1 MRVQKLNFF
10 LPNYYTFY
18 ITFLLFL
25 SFRIS
30 KTSDTSI
37 NEWTEV
43 KLDETENWNKVG
55 EASITK
61 ELDGNITLEF
71 ESSSSKA
78 VEAIWQK
85 YNFANKTGLIISF
98 QPTIIP
104 EVETGLFGSTT
115 TTYPEGFAI
124 VFTSSSTDNL
134 IGDED
139 SGIGYS
145 GIRNAVVFE
154 FDFNYDFLDFDN
166 LKPHLSVHYKING
179 EVSSNSLLCISLCNK
194 NLPNF
199 YDSSSK
205 NYNENTVFEIS
216 IIGKV
221 LNVKTNNDEFLL
233 KNEDLS
239 EFQQLLGQEEV
250 HFGITAGLKENTKI
264 IINNLK
270 IFETSS
276 IIENSSPN
284 CNILNYLSLK
294 CVKNKINSVIK
305 ETFVDNL
312 FNDLKNISFSTL
324 LEEVVNEQ
332 KKDITTVLNNIKY
345 QITSSFNQI
354 SKIYEDIST
363 INLNPCENK
372 LKDLNIIDKNDT
384 LIIFKIDYYIRKIPL
399 VKYEIFHPITK
410 ILLNLNFCN
419 FIKVNI
425 SYRASIDED
434 NLFKYDPLNEFYND
448 ICFPYTSE
456 SGTDMTLYDRKN
468 EFNNNNLSLCSKECE
483 FKEYNSSTKKVICE
497 CEIKDDYSSLEAFID
512 NVDKEELFYKFID
525 IKKTINIFVV
535 KCYKLLFS
543 KEGIIYNI
551 GNYILIAIII
561 LFLASTIFF
570 WIKGYKIL
578 IEQIN
583 EIIEAKKTKLLR
595 LKKKKN
601 NKNNKNKKNKK
612 MKKKNNT
619 KKDGKIKCSKDNSN
633 DNENI
638 KDDKSDNADIDEKIE
653 NVNEN
658 KSEILKIHT
667 SSNKIK
673 MELKNELSSK
683 INLPNDKDKDNFPD
697 TDKSQKNIQNLS
709 IKKILKS
716 KTINFNDTEMNSFSY
731 QQALKYDNRTYL
743 NYYFS
748 LLKSK
753 NLLIF
758 SFYPNNDYNST
769 IIKIDLFFFC
779 FALQYTVNALFFND
793 STMHK
798 IYEDN
803 GIFNLV
809 YQINQIIYS
818 TIISII
824 ITQLVK
830 FLCLT
835 EKNVIKMKNEKSDNL
850 DKVIQKFL
858 KCLIIKFI
866 LFYSISFIFLLLFWY
881 YLSCFCAVYKNT
893 QIYLIKDTVISFAL
907 SLVYPLIIN
916 LIPGIFRIISLKKKD
931 KKILYQISKVIQII

>member
-25 SFRIS
+25 SFRNS

-71 ESSSSKA
+71 ESSSSET
-78 VEAIWQK
+78 VGAIWHN

-104 EVETGLFGSTT
+104 EVETGLFGSS

-124 VFTSSSTDNL
+124 VFTSSPTDNL
-134 IGDED
+134 IGEEG
-139 SGIGYS
+139 SGIGYN
-145 GIRNAVVFE
+145 GISNAVVFE
-154 FDFNYDFLDFDN
+154 FDFNYNLLNFDS
-166 LKPHLSVHYKING
+166 LKPHFSVHYKIDG

-205 NYNENTVFEIS
+205 NYLENTTFEIS
-216 IIGKV
+216 IIGNV

-233 KNEDLS
+233 KNEDLA
-239 EFQQLLGQEEV
+239 EFQQLLKQEEV
-250 HFGITAGLKENTKI
+250 HFGVTAGLRENTKI
-264 IINNLK
+264 KINNLK
-270 IFETSS
+270 IYETSS

-294 CVKNKINSVIK
+294 CVKNKVNSVIK

-312 FNDLKNISFSTL
+312 FNDLKNKSFSSL
-324 LEEVVNEQ
+324 LEEVISDQ
-332 KKDITTVLNNIKY
+332 KKDVTTVLNNTIY
-345 QITSSFNQI
+345 QITSSFNQVN
-354 SKIYEDIST
+354 KIYESIST
-363 INLNPCENK
+363 INLKLCEIR
-372 LKDLNIIDKNDT
+372 LKDMNIIDKNDT
-384 LIIFKIDYYIRKIPL
+384 LLIFKIDYYLRQIPL

-410 ILLNLNFCN
+410 NLINLNLCN

-425 SYRASIDED
+425 SYKASLDED
-434 NLFKYDPLNEFYND
+434 NIFKYDPLDEFYND

-512 NVDKEELFYKFID
+512 SVDKEELFYKFID

-619 KKDGKIKCSKDNSN
+619 KKNGKIK
-633 DNENI
+633 
-638 KDDKSDNADIDEKIE
+638 
-653 NVNEN
+653 
-658 KSEILKIHT
+658 
-667 SSNKIK
+667 
-673 MELKNELSSK
+673 
-683 INLPNDKDKDNFPD
+683 F
-697 TDKSQKNIQNLS
+697 
-709 IKKILKS
+709 
-716 KTINFNDTEMNSFSY
+716 
-731 QQALKYDNRTYL
+731 
-743 NYYFS
+743 
-748 LLKSK
+748 
-753 NLLIF
+753 
-758 SFYPNNDYNST
+758 
-769 IIKIDLFFFC
+769 
-779 FALQYTVNALFFND
+779 
-793 STMHK
+793 
-798 IYEDN
+798 
-803 GIFNLV
+803 
-809 YQINQIIYS
+809 
-818 TIISII
+818 
-824 ITQLVK
+824 
-830 FLCLT
+830 
-835 EKNVIKMKNEKSDNL
+835 
-850 DKVIQKFL
+850 
-858 KCLIIKFI
+858 
-866 LFYSISFIFLLLFWY
+866 
-881 YLSCFCAVYKNT
+881 
-893 QIYLIKDTVISFAL
+893 
-907 SLVYPLIIN
+907 
-916 LIPGIFRIISLKKKD
+916 
-931 KKILYQISKVIQII
+931 